1 MRCLI
6 YAYNEESAWI
16 NEYFPGVEPYLLK
29 IVNKPLLEYFL
40 DFVSLLG
47 INELRIVSD
56 ESTKQIE
63 QYFGYG
69 EKWGLKLSYSLSHP
83 GDQLNDVYWKNYS
96 FCKDSDLLILHGFFF
111 LRYDIDSIKGV
122 FDFSHRL
129 CCGKRRIMY
138 LPKNDSLK
146 DLCPE
151 DQIQSEVFDIIELQS
166 IQSYYDVSMAILSQE
181 SQNYVLPGYSNEKGT
196 YLGLNLIYPNSCE
209 LQPPII
215 IGNNCRFRRDTLVGP
230 NAIIGNNVI
239 IDDDTLV
246 SNSIIYDNTYIG
258 KGLELEKKIVYKGH
272 LISASSG
279 EHIHLADQTLV
290 SQVET
295 GIVTSYF
302 NRLVQRVL
310 SLILLVIQI
319 IPWFI
324 LFLPYKIFTGN
335 LKTDRLLDKYMRTG
349 SYPNPAELAKNWWG
363 RLLLHLSLD
372 KFEQICHAA
381 FTHRLYLVGNRLMTN
396 TVQHRQLVLDL
407 PAYNPGVF
415 SLAESQKTVTQEAE
429 AFYELEY
436 IDKISTLFNLQI
448 LFRCLY
454 GRLIHGYIWKAGK

>member
-16 NEYFPGVEPYLLK
+16 NEYFPGLEPYLLK

-47 INELRIVSD
+47 VKELRIVSD

-63 QYFGYG
+63 HYFGNG
-69 EKWGLKLSYSLSHP
+69 ERWGLELSYSLSHP
-83 GDQLNDVYWKNYS
+83 GDKLNDVYWKNYS
-96 FCKDSDLLILHGFFF
+96 FCKDTELLILHGFFF
-111 LRYDIDSIKGV
+111 LRYEIESIKEV

-129 CCGKRRIMY
+129 CCEKRRILY
-138 LPKNDSLK
+138 LTKQDGIT

-151 DQIQSEVFDIIELQS
+151 DQIQSEVFDILELQS
-166 IQSYYDVSMAILSQE
+166 IQAYYDVSMSIIKQE

-209 LQPPII
+209 LHPPIM

-230 NAIIGNNVI
+230 NTIIGNNVI
-239 IDDDTLV
+239 IDDDTCV

-258 KGLELEKKIVYKGH
+258 QELELEKKIVYRGN
-272 LISASSG
+272 LISAVSG
-279 EHIHLADQTLV
+279 EHIYLTDQTLV
-290 SQVET
+290 SQVEM

-302 NRLVQRVL
+302 NRLVQRIL
-310 SLILLVIQI
+310 SLILLAIQL
-319 IPWFI
+319 IPWLI
-324 LFLPYKIFTGN
+324 LFIPYRFFTSS
-335 LKTDRLLDKYMRTG
+335 LKSDRLLDKTMRTE
-349 SYPNPAELAKNWWG
+349 SYTDADELSKNWWG
-363 RLLLHLSLD
+363 RLLLHFSLD
-372 KFEQICHAA
+372 KFDQIFNAA
-381 FTHRLYLVGNRLMTN
+381 LKGRLYLVGNRLMTN
-396 TVQHRQLVLDL
+396 TVQHRQIVLDL

-415 SLAESQKTVTQEAE
+415 SLAESQKSVNQEAE

-436 IDKISTLFNLQI
+436 IDKISTLFNLKI
-448 LFRCLY
+448 LFQCLF
-454 GRLIHGYIWKAGK
+454 GRLIHGR